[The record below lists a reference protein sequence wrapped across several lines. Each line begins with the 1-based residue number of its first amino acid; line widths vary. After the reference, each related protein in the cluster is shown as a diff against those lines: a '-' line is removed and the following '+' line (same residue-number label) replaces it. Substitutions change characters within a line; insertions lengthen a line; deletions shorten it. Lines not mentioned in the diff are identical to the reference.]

1 MVQTTFR
8 LPDQLYQT
16 LKQEARNRGL
26 SVNAYVINLLWDT
39 VKDLF
44 VAEESESEGG
54 ENIGRDEKR
63 SGKSQT

>member
-16 LKQEARNRGL
+16 LKQEAGNRGL

-44 VAEESESEGG
+44 VAEESE
-54 ENIGRDEKR
+54 
-63 SGKSQT
+63 

>member
-1 MVQTTFR
+1 MVQTTFQ

-44 VAEESESEGG
+44 VAEESE
-54 ENIGRDEKR
+54 
-63 SGKSQT
+63 

>member
-44 VAEESESEGG
+44 VAEEEE
-54 ENIGRDEKR
+54 EKFDHKR
-63 SGKSQT
+63 S

>member
-8 LPDQLYQT
+8 LPDQLYQA

-44 VAEESESEGG
+44 ATEEGSE
-54 ENIGRDEKR
+54 
-63 SGKSQT
+63 